1 MSLLTRVSL
10 LAITL
15 TLSACSSIQTPP
27 VEVPEGSVPVM
38 RLEASG
44 EQIFQCSRDMK
55 GWFWRFETPNAYLFD
70 PATNQAVAKHG
81 YRFSFAHNDGSTIYT
96 RIIRVGENDG
106 KNIPEALFYVI
117 EHKNNGRLGNG
128 RYVLRTDTSGR
139 MPTRSCTEAR
149 KDQWLK
155 VPFEATYTFYR

>member
-96 RIIRVGENDG
+96 RIIRVGEMT
-106 KNIPEALFYVI
+106 A
-117 EHKNNGRLGNG
+117 
-128 RYVLRTDTSGR
+128 RTFPKPYSPSLSIKITVDSE
-139 MPTRSCTEAR
+139 MCVMFCAPTRAAGCRLAHAQKPAKTNG
-149 KDQWLK
+149 
-155 VPFEATYTFYR
+155 